1 MTKVET
7 WVRNL
12 AKGKLHQVALKE
24 EVLMCREDTI
34 GASPWI
40 SAFGQN
46 LLNISINDL

>member
-1 MTKVET
+1 M
-7 WVRNL
+7 WARNL

-24 EVLMCREDTI
+24 EVLICREVTI
-34 GASPWI
+34 GDLPWI